1 MQTRGSRRGPPGR
14 PCRWRRGRRSCH
26 RCPTAR
32 QFSGLTWGVGTDGR
46 VCCKNRSYASASAT
60 LSLDKACPQSIGMS
74 RAKHCSR
81 TSSSEDFL
89 ELSRTTPCR
98 GRRRGQWQRGCG
110 PERERTAEI
119 PSRTLMEAAVT
130 PLFFRSEG
138 TPANARPPL
147 RAARA
152 TRPEEVVEIERA
164 APRVVAVAGMPP
176 EKAEQPVARESP
188 ATTTRLSMAV
198 S

>member
-1 MQTRGSRRGPPGR
+1 
-14 PCRWRRGRRSCH
+14 
-26 RCPTAR
+26 
-32 QFSGLTWGVGTDGR
+32 
-46 VCCKNRSYASASAT
+46 
-60 LSLDKACPQSIGMS
+60 
-74 RAKHCSR
+74 
-81 TSSSEDFL
+81 
-89 ELSRTTPCR
+89 
-98 GRRRGQWQRGCG
+98 
-110 PERERTAEI
+110 
-119 PSRTLMEAAVT
+119 MEAAVT